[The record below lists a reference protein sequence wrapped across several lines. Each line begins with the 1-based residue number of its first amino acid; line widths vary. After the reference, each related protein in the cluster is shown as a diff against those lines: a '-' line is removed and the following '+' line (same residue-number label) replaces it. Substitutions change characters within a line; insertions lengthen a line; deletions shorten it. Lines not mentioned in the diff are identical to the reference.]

1 MLLSGGGIAAI
12 DGAVSRQPSVTGYL
26 GPEDRLSRG
35 IPPRGTAS
43 NEQVSGEAQGHSL
56 RGLWT
61 RAGISRL
68 SLARQAGG
76 YAILLPA
83 LSAGG
88 SAPDQAV
95 GFRGLIRS
103 IVGDNSHL
111 LNYPTARNVTAG
123 PLLKAASFTELRPMP
138 RMVPGVDRPLAAA
151 GRWSIIA
158 QPCVIGSGLVPI

>member
-111 LNYPTARNVTAG
+111 LNYPKIGR
-123 PLLKAASFTELRPMP
+123 ASCRER
-138 RMVPGVDRPLAAA
+138 V
-151 GRWSIIA
+151 
-158 QPCVIGSGLVPI
+158 